1 MGQSHRLHCEKGP
14 AEEVQPATGAA
25 DTVLLSHHWI
35 RPLHV
40 NNCLVQLSYQIWPQK
55 TTEGSPDCWANHWYN
70 PPHSP
75 RTVLI
80 QREQKSCQNPPGPF
94 TSLFELLSSG
104 RRYRA
109 QLFLLSLFFV
119 LSLSRYCTAVAS
131 VTKNKFI
138 ACVNIPGNKAHSD
151 SDSDYAML
159 YCHIT
164 LLSMFFFYSMSSVHL
179 SLVWLL
185 QHFYLILCKTS

>member
-25 DTVLLSHHWI
+25 DTVLLCHHWI
-35 RPLHV
+35 CPLHV

-55 TTEGSPDCWANHWYN
+55 TT
-70 PPHSP
+70 PPSLPFTTFEIVILYLRWTEIFQHCDSCMFLRFP
-75 RTVLI
+75 KQVWGVSTQLRYLTTECKAIVRTAERIIGTTLPTLQELYSSRVSKRAVKITL
-80 QREQKSCQNPPGPF
+80 EPF
-94 TSLFELLSSG
+94 TSLFELLPSG

-131 VTKNKFI
+131 VTKTN
-138 ACVNIPGNKAHSD
+138 
-151 SDSDYAML
+151 
-159 YCHIT
+159 
-164 LLSMFFFYSMSSVHL
+164 LLHV
-179 SLVWLL
+179 
-185 QHFYLILCKTS
+185 